1 MSVFKEKAHLPDEAE
16 LATVLGRSYGCWTE
30 LKTLL
35 PGPVTEKWSYPGKK
49 YGWSLALQRSKRTI
63 LYLIPERRYFR
74 VGFALGGKAV
84 VAARASELPAPV
96 IETIENAPQYAEGC
110 GVHLDVRFK
119 KDLPPVMMLSEIKME
134 N

>member
-1 MSVFKEKAHLPDEAE
+1 MSVFKDKAHLPDEAD

-35 PGPVTEKWSYPGKK
+35 PGPVTEKWSYPGKT

-74 VGFALGGKAV
+74 VGFALGGNAV

-96 IETIENAPQYAEGC
+96 IETIKNAPQYAEGR

-119 KDLPPVMMLSEIKME
+119 KDLPPVVMLAEIKME